1 MPTKTAIATPEE
13 PKRPHKSRRT
23 RANNEGSIFPY
34 KNGWAGYV
42 WVTTPE
48 GNKTRKWAYGKT
60 REETYEKW
68 LKLHEQA
75 RKGPVATKHE
85 TVAAFVKRW
94 LAEVIEPNREPTTY
108 VAYEPLVRLYIIP
121 GLGKKR
127 LDKLTVRD
135 VQAWLNT
142 LPTLCTCCTQR
153 KDHKRPEHKRR
164 CCSIGKCCKGYL
176 SRSSIAGVRR
186 VLRSAL
192 GHALREE
199 LVTKNVASLTTLPS
213 ATKTKKKRQHGVWS
227 VDEARRFLKHL
238 REVDDPL
245 YGAYVLILVLGLRR
259 GEVLGLTWDCV
270 DLAGEQLWISR
281 QLTRVGGR
289 LLHRETTKTEDST
302 ASLPLFGLCVSALR
316 HRRRVQEEARK
327 VAGDQWK
334 TSDLTFTTRTGTPI
348 EPRNFNRAFESHC
361 RRAGVPRIR
370 VHDTRHTC
378 ASLLAAL
385 DVHPRVAMRIL
396 RHSQISMTMDVYT
409 QVPSPETRR
418 ALDRLNKSLDRASE
432 T

>member
-1 MPTKTAIATPEE
+1 M
-13 PKRPHKSRRT
+13 
-23 RANNEGSIFPY
+23 
-34 KNGWAGYV
+34 
-42 WVTTPE
+42 
-48 GNKTRKWAYGKT
+48 
-60 REETYEKW
+60 
-68 LKLHEQA
+68 
-75 RKGPVATKHE
+75 
-85 TVAAFVKRW
+85 AAFVKRW

-108 VAYEPLVRLYIIP
+108 VAYEPLVRLYIVP

-142 LPTLCTCCTQR
+142 LPTLRTCCDQK

-164 CCSIGKCCKGYL
+164 CCSLGKCCKGYP
-176 SRSSIAGVRR
+176 SRSTIAGIRR

-199 LVTKNVASLTTLPS
+199 LISKNVASLTTLPS
-213 ATKTKKKRQHGVWS
+213 PSTTKKKRQHAVWT
-227 VDEARRFLKHL
+227 VDEARTFLVHL

-245 YGAYVLILVLGLRR
+245 YAAYVLILVLGLRR
-259 GEVLGLTWDCV
+259 REVLGLAWDCV
-270 DLAGEQLWISR
+270 DLGGEQLRISR

-289 LLHRETTKTEDST
+289 LLHRETTKTDDST

-316 HRRRVQEEARK
+316 HRQRVQEEARK
-327 VAGDQWK
+327 AAGDRWK
-334 TSDLTFTTRTGTPI
+334 PSDLTFTTRTGTPI
-348 EPRNFNRAFESHC
+348 EPRNFNRAFETHC
-361 RRAGVPRIR
+361 RNAGVPHIR

-396 RHSQISMTMDVYT
+396 RRSQISMTMDVYT
-409 QVPSPETRR
+409 QIPSPETRK
-418 ALDRLNKSLDRASE
+418 ALDRLNQSLDGSGS
-432 T
+432 